1 MKRFISILGAGAI
14 MLTSSAILLNGC
26 TVKNQDEQSSAQELS
41 KEELLQIEQEL
52 SKEELLQ
59 IEKDKLD
66 RRATLLDEA
75 TEHLKLAT
83 GCRDQCK
90 VALDYARQS
99 GDLKLIQRAEKAVQD
114 SQEQVNESEE
124 LYRNIKNDC
133 SESFKKV
140 LELIK
145 EIKESKKDKT

>member
-26 TVKNQDEQSSAQELS
+26 TVKNQDEQSSA
-41 KEELLQIEQEL
+41 QEL

-133 SESFKKV
+133 SESFQKV
-140 LELIK
+140 LELVK

>member
-26 TVKNQDEQSSAQELS
+26 TVKNQDEQSSSQTQTPQE
-41 KEELLQIEQEL
+41 I

-66 RRATLLDEA
+66 RRAALLDEA

-99 GDLKLIQRAEKAVQD
+99 GDLELIQRAEKAVQD

-133 SESFKKV
+133 SESFQKV
-140 LELIK
+140 LELVK
-145 EIKESKKDKT
+145 EIKESKKDKTWLNQEHI